1 VVLKYLVKLV
11 KYTKNNSHKSNHPPS
26 YPNEM
31 MVKIF
36 SSKHYSNI
44 RLKPPSKNKILEIGS
59 FSGNNLRYFIE
70 NNYKTYGVEINQ
82 ELVKLGVKNLKR
94 LKIKPPLIKI
104 GTNIK
109 IPFKSSFFDTL
120 VSINTIHYNSGSE
133 LHDVIMEFKRVL
145 KNNGVLYLETVGKN
159 HFSFGKK
166 IGNLEYKSNLKDFRK
181 NHTFG
186 YFDDKL
192 HLKKF
197 LKKYFNKV
205 EICEKSEKSMV
216 NLHWYVAICK

>member
-1 VVLKYLVKLV
+1 MKLV
-11 KYTKNNSHKSNHPPS
+11 KYTKKNSSKSEHPPS
-26 YPNEM
+26 FPNEM

-44 RLKPPSKNKILEIGS
+44 RLKSPSKNKILEIGS

-70 NNYKTYGVEINQ
+70 NNYKTYGIEINQ
-82 ELVKLGVKNLKR
+82 ELVDLGVTNLKR
-94 LKIKPPLIKI
+94 LRIKPPLIKI
-104 GTNIK
+104 GTNTK
-109 IPFKSSFFDTL
+109 IPFKSRFFDTL

-133 LHDVIMEFKRVL
+133 IREAIMEFKRVL
-145 KNNGVLYLETVGKN
+145 KNGGVLYLETVGKN
-159 HFSFGKK
+159 HFAFGKK
-166 IGNLEYKSNLKDFRK
+166 ISNLLYKSNLKDFRK

-186 YFDDKL
+186 FFDDKL

-197 LKKYFNKV
+197 LKHYFNKV
-205 EICEKSEKSMV
+205 EICERSEKSKV

>member
-1 VVLKYLVKLV
+1 MKLV
-11 KYTKNNSHKSNHPPS
+11 KYTKKNSSKSEHPPS
-26 YPNEM
+26 FPNEM

-44 RLKPPSKNKILEIGS
+44 RLKSPSKNKILEVGS

-70 NNYKTYGVEINQ
+70 NDYKTYGIEINQ
-82 ELVKLGVKNLKR
+82 ELVDLGVTNLKR
-94 LKIKPPLIKI
+94 LRIKPPLIKI
-104 GTNIK
+104 GTNTK
-109 IPFKSSFFDTL
+109 IPFKSRFFDTL

-133 LHDVIMEFKRVL
+133 IHEAIMEFKRIL
-145 KNNGVLYLETVGKN
+145 KKGGVLYLETMGKN
-159 HFSFGKK
+159 HFAFGKK
-166 IGNLEYKSNLKDFRK
+166 IGNLLYKSNLKDFRK

-186 YFDDKL
+186 FFDDNL

-197 LKKYFNKV
+197 LKHYFNKV
-205 EICEKSEKSMV
+205 EICERSEKSKV